1 MFGKC
6 NAGIGI
12 VGGLGP
18 ETSAKFLLNVVTRVR
33 EKTGIQPHMILDNV
47 SLPIQLEK
55 NIILGKKSQMI
66 FKILKQSII
75 RLNTMN
81 VDIIVIPCNTVHI
94 FFERL
99 QRISKVPILNIID
112 EAILNAKN
120 CQRIGLLAT
129 TTTVSARIYQK
140 RAAKQKMKVILP
152 NKISQ
157 EQVSEIIIK
166 ILHNSASEKDKKFL
180 QFVMDEL
187 LKKGAQAILLGCTD
201 LDLLINDKSEIKII
215 DSTKALED
223 AIVNFILKG
232 VENG

>member
-1 MFGKC
+1 VFGKC